1 MVAFITSIIV
11 LVVGT
16 ALVMLVGSRRPVG
29 TPLTWA
35 EAMLG
40 AVAVFALFVLAYGI
54 VPNQW
59 LLWADN
65 ELKWRADAIGI
76 PSPFGTLFEDGIT
89 FFGRGR
95 VLVTKQAIRDI
106 VATVIYVVMLG
117 ANIWLWSVWQKR
129 GQRKDT
135 PAIETS
141 TFGRPLV
148 RKA

>member
-1 MVAFITSIIV
+1 VVAFIASF
-11 LVVGT
+11 
-16 ALVMLVGSRRPVG
+16 VMLLIGVGVVMFVGQRRPPG

-40 AVAVFALFVLAYGI
+40 AVFLMGLFVLAYGV
-54 VPNQW
+54 VPNQF

-65 ELKWRADAIGI
+65 ELNWRADAIAYVLR
-76 PSPFGTLFEDGIT
+76 FW
-89 FFGRGR
+89 GRGQ
-95 VLVTKQAIRDI
+95 VVITKQAIRDI
-106 VATVIYVVMLG
+106 IVTVIYVVMLG
-117 ANIWLWSVWQKR
+117 VNVALWAQWQKR
-129 GQRKDT
+129 GRAKET

>member
-1 MVAFITSIIV
+1 MVAFLTSIIV
-11 LVVGT
+11 LVIGT

-29 TPLTWA
+29 TPVTWA

-65 ELKWRADAIGI
+65 ELSWRADAIAYKL
-76 PSPFGTLFEDGIT
+76 SFWDRGTIT
-89 FFGRGR
+89 I
-95 VLVTKQAIRDI
+95 TKQAIRDI
-106 VATVIYVVMLG
+106 IATVIYVVMLG
-117 ANIWLWSVWQKR
+117 VNIYLWAVWQKR
-129 GQRKDT
+129 GQKKET

>member
-1 MVAFITSIIV
+1 MVAFIASFLMLLAGVGIVV
-11 LVVGT
+11 LVGR
-16 ALVMLVGSRRPVG
+16 RRPPG

-40 AVAVFALFVLAYGI
+40 AVFIMGLFVLAYGV
-54 VPNQW
+54 VPNQF

-65 ELKWRADAIGI
+65 ELNWRADAVAYVVK
-76 PSPFGTLFEDGIT
+76 FW
-89 FFGRGR
+89 GRGQ
-95 VLVTKQAIRDI
+95 VVITKQAIRDI
-106 VATVIYVVMLG
+106 IVTVIYVVMLG
-117 ANIWLWSVWQKR
+117 ANVAAWAAWQKR
-129 GQRKDT
+129 GRAKAT